1 MNFRHLVTSFQRGL
15 DLIAVD
21 RLRQVVGAPHLHSFH
36 GRGDASVPRQH
47 QNLRRSQ
54 LSLSF
59 GTRASP
65 FSSGILRS
73 TGTSAGSLDSRNMGH
88 Q

>member
-1 MNFRHLVTSFQRGL
+1 MNFGHLATSFQRGL

-54 LSLSF
+54 HFLE
-59 GTRASP
+59 
-65 FSSGILRS
+65 LRNES
-73 TGTSAGSLDSRNMGH
+73 EPVLVRHLEIDRDICWQSR
-88 Q
+88 